1 VQLIKFG
8 AYIQFSVPKPP
19 LLLAANRYAQ
29 LKKASRTNSTFVFL
43 PPRKPAQ
50 KKTKRAVFCQRTKE
64 NEQNEENHKK
74 RSRMNCTF
82 RNLNKRK

>member
-1 VQLIKFG
+1 MRLAEPLCPIKKSQPHKQHIWF
-8 AYIQFSVPKPP
+8 F
-19 LLLAANRYAQ
+19 AAT
-29 LKKASRTNSTFVFL
+29 KAS
-43 PPRKPAQ
+43 A

-82 RNLNKRK
+82 RNLNKRE